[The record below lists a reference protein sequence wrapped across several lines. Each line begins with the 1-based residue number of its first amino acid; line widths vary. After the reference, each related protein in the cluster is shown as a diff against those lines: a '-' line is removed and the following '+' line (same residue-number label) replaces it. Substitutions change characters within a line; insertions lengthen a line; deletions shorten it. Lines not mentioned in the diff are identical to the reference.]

1 MTSSTNVKAL
11 IEKNINKKGK
21 HNDKIIPV
29 ILAAISAISILTTLG
44 ILITLLLETI
54 TFFTRIPIT
63 EFLFSTTWNPTGSD
77 PKFGIWALIIGTL
90 KITVIA
96 TIFAVPVG
104 LGAAIYLSEYASD
117 RARRI
122 IKPILEILAGIPTIV
137 FGFFALTFVTPVL
150 RSFISGLGEFNAISP
165 GLVVGIMIV
174 PLITSLS
181 EDAMASVPNKIREGA
196 YGLGATKLEVATKV
210 VLPAATSG
218 IVASIVLAISRAIG
232 ETMIVSLAAGS
243 SPTASLS
250 LTSSIQTM
258 TGYNERVIMLITK
271 QQPIASDLRMMISSL
286 KIASD
291 LERIGDNASSIA
303 NIRLRTKITDDYVL
317 TRLKT
322 MGKLAMLMLKDLDQ
336 AFKKKDTVLIREII
350 ERDED
355 IDDLYSH
362 IINATYLID
371 NDPFVAAQAHL
382 AARHLER
389 IGDHIINIAES
400 VYFYLTGT
408 HYEQ

>member
-11 IEKNINKKGK
+11 IEKNNNKKGK

-63 EFLFSTTWNPTGSD
+63 EFLFSTTWNPTGSE
-77 PKFGIWALIIGTL
+77 
-90 KITVIA
+90 
-96 TIFAVPVG
+96 FAVPVG

-150 RSFISGLGEFNAISP
+150 RSFIPGLGEFNAISP

-258 TGYNERVIMLITK
+258 TGYIVEIATGDATFGSNIYYSIYAVGFTLFIFTLIMNLLS
-271 QQPIASDLRMMISSL
+271 QWIS
-286 KIASD
+286 K
-291 LERIGDNASSIA
+291 R
-303 NIRLRTKITDDYVL
+303 
-317 TRLKT
+317 
-322 MGKLAMLMLKDLDQ
+322 
-336 AFKKKDTVLIREII
+336 FRE
-350 ERDED
+350 E
-355 IDDLYSH
+355 Y
-362 IINATYLID
+362 
-371 NDPFVAAQAHL
+371 
-382 AARHLER
+382 
-389 IGDHIINIAES
+389 
-400 VYFYLTGT
+400 
-408 HYEQ
+408 